1 MAKTSTIIYSP
12 PAGIQP
18 ITTKTKKAAIYI
30 RCSSDEAGKEGYS
43 PQTQEEKAKDFIRLN
58 DYHLDKKHIYVDIG
72 YSGGVD
78 KRPGLQKLLTDAK
91 NREFDVI
98 TVYRMDRFFRNLRL
112 LLNTVA
118 ELREIGIE
126 FKSVTEP
133 FDTSTPT
140 GRAMFANAGVFAE
153 WMREVG
159 LESRNEGMI
168 KAMKEGKYLSGTARY
183 GYDINEKNQKLKRN
197 EQELSIVKMLFSWLV
212 EEKLS
217 EYKIQQRIN
226 RMKVPTKY
234 DDLGRKK
241 KTGSKCWWNRKTIGR
256 IIRNDFYAT
265 GIYYYRKYKN
275 PTKTKNE
282 KNLRPKEEWIKVE
295 DRDLKIIPEKLFE
308 KAQLQLQKNKEL
320 SPRNTK
326 QVYILQHK
334 IICGFDGYHYQCARR
349 VYHSKKR
356 GSSETKYYFCTGNR
370 SYFTPKKCIVP
381 TISESRIVPPVWDKL
396 KEILTNPDIIMQE
409 LKDYINQKGRKN
421 KIEGQ
426 LKNIKNAIDS
436 LNIEKERYAELYAES
451 SITKEFY
458 DKKVRECET
467 EIETFK
473 KEEEKLSQLLL
484 TEGEKEKRIGSVKKL
499 YSQLKESLE
508 NATYETKREI
518 LQRLTEKI
526 IKTGERLD
534 IEFNL
539 PFENS
544 SLQLATVG
552 CSDNR
557 RMD

>member
-1 MAKTSTIIYSP
+1 MAKTSTTTYSSP
-12 PAGIQP
+12 TGIQP

-43 PQTQEEKAKDFIRLN
+43 PQTQEEKVKDFIKIN
-58 DYHLDKKHIYVDIG
+58 DYHLDEKHIYVDIG
-72 YSGGVD
+72 FSGGVD

-98 TVYRMDRFFRNLRL
+98 AVYRMDRFFRNLRL

-159 LESRNEGMI
+159 LESRNEGMV
-168 KAMKEGKYLSGTARY
+168 KAMREGKWLGGTPPY
-183 GYDINEKNQKLKRN
+183 GYKLNKDIQKLEIDKEESPLIKTFYR
-197 EQELSIVKMLFSWLV
+197 WLV
-212 EEKLS
+212 NEKLS

-226 RMKVPTKY
+226 SMNVPTKW
-234 DDLGRKK
+234 DRLGRDK
-241 KTGSKCWWNRKTIGR
+241 KTGSKCWWNRRAIGR
-256 IIRNDFYAT
+256 ILRSEIYT
-265 GIYYYRKYKN
+265 GTFYYRKYKN
-275 PTKTKNE
+275 LGKVKGEN
-282 KNLRPKEEWIKVE
+282 NLRPKEDWIKIE
-295 DRDLKIIPEKLFE
+295 DKSLEIISKETFN
-308 KAQLQLQKNKEL
+308 KAQLQLKKNKEL

-326 QVYILQHK
+326 QVYIFQHK
-334 IICGFDGYHYQCARR
+334 IICGLDGYHYQCARR

-396 KEILTNPDIIMQE
+396 KEVLTNPDIIMQE

-421 KIEGQ
+421 KIEEQ
-426 LKNIKNAIDS
+426 LKNIKKAIDS
-436 LNIEKERYAELYAES
+436 FNTEKERYAELYAES

-458 DKKVRECET
+458 DKKVQKCET
-467 EIETFK
+467 EIDTFK

-484 TEGEKEKRIGSVKKL
+484 TEDEKERRIGSVKKL
-499 YSQLKESLE
+499 YSQLKESLN
-508 NATYETKREI
+508 NATYEIQREV
-518 LQRLTEKI
+518 LQRLVAKIVKTEEK
-526 IKTGERLD
+526 LD
-534 IEFNL
+534 IEFIM

-544 SLQLATVG
+544 SLQSATVG